1 MERNDREWIIV
12 ENAHTNNLKNVS
24 INIPK
29 HKIVVFSG
37 VSGSGKSSLLLDTI
51 YTEAQRQLIETFSS
65 FARARLPKL
74 SRPDVDEIK
83 NLSTPIV
90 IDQKKMGSNLRSTV
104 GTATELATYIR
115 LLYSRIGQPFINQP
129 SFAFSFNHP
138 EGMCQ
143 CCHGLGKVVHIDEDS
158 FLDREK
164 SLREGAILHPFYKKN
179 SYMLKELIQYGIFD
193 NDKPLREW
201 SKEELH
207 KLLYS
212 EPIELSKEQTG
223 LTYRRFH
230 EGIIT
235 KIERSVME
243 KGNDEKEEDEQNERE
258 RFLVYKTCPEC
269 HGTRINKRARSVKI
283 NGIGIDEAFR
293 MELSELLEFM
303 RNVNDPQG
311 ISVPLIRKIVYVLEQ
326 LVRIGVPYL
335 TLERPVSTLSGGESQ
350 RVKMARQ
357 LDCNLTD
364 LLYVLDE
371 PSVGLH
377 PRDTERLIA
386 LFNELRDKGNS
397 VFVVEHDPDIIRSAE
412 WVVDMGPKAGSLGGS
427 VIYNGTAEGLLSA
440 EGLTAEQLRKRLGSD
455 SFRPTRQWSDYY
467 LIENA
472 CENNLKNIT
481 VRIPKGVLTV
491 VTGVSGCGKSSLIH
505 GCFVPQHPEACVI
518 NQEPVGRTTR
528 GNIVSYMGVFTHIR
542 KLFSETTGQE
552 QSLFSFNAAGACPKC
567 EGRGFLSFEMS
578 FLDAV
583 RTKCDDCNG
592 KRYNSRA
599 QSYKYKGKDISEV
612 LDLTVN
618 QAFDFFGD
626 VPSILKHI
634 TLLQDVGLGYLTLG
648 QSLSSLSGGESQRLK
663 IATVFEEDRRTIC
676 HGRANYRAAHERHR
690 ELLLYHRQ
698 ACQLW
703 EHRDNHRTQ
712 PRHHTACRLDDR
724 PWSRRRLQR
733 RIPSLRGTSLRC
745 RVRSAF
751 NNGTFLVMLHYLDGI
766 IACRI

>member
-528 GNIVSYMGVFTHIR
+528 GNIVSYMGVFNHIR

-663 IATVFEEDRRTIC
+663 IATVLKKTGGLYVMDEPTTGLHMNDIENFFSIIDRLVNSGNTVIIIEHNPDIIRRADWMIDLGPEGGSKGGYLLFE
-676 HGRANYRAAHERHR
+676 GRPCDAVSDPHSITGR
-690 ELLLYHRQ
+690 
-698 ACQLW
+698 
-703 EHRDNHRTQ
+703 
-712 PRHHTACRLDDR
+712 
-724 PWSRRRLQR
+724 
-733 RIPSLRGTSLRC
+733 
-745 RVRSAF
+745 
-751 NNGTFLVMLHYLDGI
+751 FL
-766 IACRI
+766 

>member
-37 VSGSGKSSLLLDTI
+37 VSGSGKSSLLFDTI

-143 CCHGLGKVVHIDEDS
+143 CCQGLGKVVHIDEDS

-528 GNIVSYMGVFTHIR
+528 GNIVSYMGVFNHIR

-663 IATVFEEDRRTIC
+663 IATVLKKTGGLYVMDEPTTGLHMNDIENFFSIIDRLVNSGNTVIIIEHNPDIIRRADWMLDLGPEGGSKGGYLLFE
-676 HGRANYRAAHERHR
+676 GRPCDAVSDPHSITGR
-690 ELLLYHRQ
+690 
-698 ACQLW
+698 
-703 EHRDNHRTQ
+703 
-712 PRHHTACRLDDR
+712 
-724 PWSRRRLQR
+724 
-733 RIPSLRGTSLRC
+733 
-745 RVRSAF
+745 
-751 NNGTFLVMLHYLDGI
+751 FL
-766 IACRI
+766 

>member
-397 VFVVEHDPDIIRSAE
+397 VFVVEHDPDIIRCAE

-440 EGLTAEQLRKRLGSD
+440 EGLTAEQLRKRLGSN

-528 GNIVSYMGVFTHIR
+528 GNIVSYMGVFNHIR

-663 IATVFEEDRRTIC
+663 IATVLKKTGGLYVMDEPTTGLHMNDIENFFSIIDRLVNSGNTVIIIEHNPDIIRRADWMIDLGPEGGSKGGYLLFE
-676 HGRANYRAAHERHR
+676 GRPCDAVSDPHSITGR
-690 ELLLYHRQ
+690 
-698 ACQLW
+698 
-703 EHRDNHRTQ
+703 
-712 PRHHTACRLDDR
+712 
-724 PWSRRRLQR
+724 
-733 RIPSLRGTSLRC
+733 
-745 RVRSAF
+745 
-751 NNGTFLVMLHYLDGI
+751 FL
-766 IACRI
+766 

>member
-37 VSGSGKSSLLLDTI
+37 VSGSGKSSLLFDTI

-397 VFVVEHDPDIIRSAE
+397 VFVVEHDPDIIRCAE

-427 VIYNGTAEGLLSA
+427 VIYNGAAEGLLSA

-528 GNIVSYMGVFTHIR
+528 GNIVSYMGVFNHIR

-663 IATVFEEDRRTIC
+663 IATVLKKTGGLYVMDEPTTGLHMNDIENFFSIIDRLVNSGNTVIIIEHNPDIIRRADWMIDLGPEGGSKGGYLLFE
-676 HGRANYRAAHERHR
+676 GRPCDAVSDPHSITGR
-690 ELLLYHRQ
+690 
-698 ACQLW
+698 
-703 EHRDNHRTQ
+703 
-712 PRHHTACRLDDR
+712 
-724 PWSRRRLQR
+724 
-733 RIPSLRGTSLRC
+733 
-745 RVRSAF
+745 
-751 NNGTFLVMLHYLDGI
+751 FL
-766 IACRI
+766 

>member
-1 MERNDREWIIV
+1 MERNDSEWIIV

-37 VSGSGKSSLLLDTI
+37 VSGSGKSSLLFDTI

-397 VFVVEHDPDIIRSAE
+397 VFVVEHDPDIIRCAE

-528 GNIVSYMGVFTHIR
+528 GNIVSYMGVFNHIR

-663 IATVFEEDRRTIC
+663 IATVLKKTGGLYVMDEPTTGLHMNDIDNFFSIIDRLVNFGNTVIIIEHNPDIIRRADWMIDLGPEGGSKGGYLLFE
-676 HGRANYRAAHERHR
+676 GRPCDAVSDPHSITGR
-690 ELLLYHRQ
+690 
-698 ACQLW
+698 
-703 EHRDNHRTQ
+703 
-712 PRHHTACRLDDR
+712 
-724 PWSRRRLQR
+724 
-733 RIPSLRGTSLRC
+733 
-745 RVRSAF
+745 
-751 NNGTFLVMLHYLDGI
+751 FL
-766 IACRI
+766 

>member
-37 VSGSGKSSLLLDTI
+37 VSGSGKSSLLFDTI
-51 YTEAQRQLIETFSS
+51 YTEAQRQLIETFNS

-528 GNIVSYMGVFTHIR
+528 GNIVSYMGVFNHIR

-663 IATVFEEDRRTIC
+663 IATVLKKTGGLYVMDEPTTGLHMNDIENFFSIIDRLVNSGNTVIIIEHNPDIIRRADWMIDLGPEGGSKGGYLLFE
-676 HGRANYRAAHERHR
+676 GRPCYAVSDPHSITGR
-690 ELLLYHRQ
+690 
-698 ACQLW
+698 
-703 EHRDNHRTQ
+703 
-712 PRHHTACRLDDR
+712 
-724 PWSRRRLQR
+724 
-733 RIPSLRGTSLRC
+733 
-745 RVRSAF
+745 
-751 NNGTFLVMLHYLDGI
+751 FL
-766 IACRI
+766 

>member
-1 MERNDREWIIV
+1 MERNDSEWIIV

-37 VSGSGKSSLLLDTI
+37 VSGSGKSSLLFDTI

-143 CCHGLGKVVHIDEDS
+143 CCQGLGKVVHIDEDS

-397 VFVVEHDPDIIRSAE
+397 VFVVEHDPDIIRCAE

-440 EGLTAEQLRKRLGSD
+440 EGLTAEQLRKRLGSN

-528 GNIVSYMGVFTHIR
+528 GNIVSYMGVFNHIR

-663 IATVFEEDRRTIC
+663 IATVLKKTGGLYVMDEPTTGLHMNDIENFFSIIDRLVNSGNTVIIIEHNPDIIRRADWMIDLGPEGGSKGGYLLFE
-676 HGRANYRAAHERHR
+676 GRPCDAVSDPHSITGR
-690 ELLLYHRQ
+690 
-698 ACQLW
+698 
-703 EHRDNHRTQ
+703 
-712 PRHHTACRLDDR
+712 
-724 PWSRRRLQR
+724 
-733 RIPSLRGTSLRC
+733 
-745 RVRSAF
+745 
-751 NNGTFLVMLHYLDGI
+751 FL
-766 IACRI
+766 

>member
-37 VSGSGKSSLLLDTI
+37 VSGSGKSSLLFDTI
-51 YTEAQRQLIETFSS
+51 YTEAQRQLIETFNS

-528 GNIVSYMGVFTHIR
+528 GNIVSYMGVFNHIR

-663 IATVFEEDRRTIC
+663 IATVLKKTGGLYVMDEPTTGLHMNDIENFFSIIDRLVNSGNTVIIIEHNPDIIRRADWMIDLGPEGGSKGGYLLFE
-676 HGRANYRAAHERHR
+676 GRPCDAVSDPHSITGR
-690 ELLLYHRQ
+690 
-698 ACQLW
+698 
-703 EHRDNHRTQ
+703 
-712 PRHHTACRLDDR
+712 
-724 PWSRRRLQR
+724 
-733 RIPSLRGTSLRC
+733 
-745 RVRSAF
+745 
-751 NNGTFLVMLHYLDGI
+751 FL
-766 IACRI
+766 

>member
-37 VSGSGKSSLLLDTI
+37 VSGSGKSSLLFDTI

-528 GNIVSYMGVFTHIR
+528 GNIVSYMGVFNHIR

-552 QSLFSFNAAGACPKC
+552 QSLFSFNAVGACPKC

-663 IATVFEEDRRTIC
+663 IATVLKKTGGLYVMDEPTTGLHMNDIENFFSIIDRLVNSGNTVIIIEHNPDIIRRADWMIDLGPEGGSKGGYLLFE
-676 HGRANYRAAHERHR
+676 GRPCDAVSDPHSITGR
-690 ELLLYHRQ
+690 
-698 ACQLW
+698 
-703 EHRDNHRTQ
+703 
-712 PRHHTACRLDDR
+712 
-724 PWSRRRLQR
+724 
-733 RIPSLRGTSLRC
+733 
-745 RVRSAF
+745 
-751 NNGTFLVMLHYLDGI
+751 FL
-766 IACRI
+766 

>member
-179 SYMLKELIQYGIFD
+179 SYMLKELIQFGIFD

-528 GNIVSYMGVFTHIR
+528 GNIVSYMGVFNHIR

-592 KRYNSRA
+592 KRYNSRT

-663 IATVFEEDRRTIC
+663 IATVLKKTGGLYVMDEPTTGLHMNDIENFFSIIDRLVNSGNTVIIIEHNPDIIRRADWMIDLGPEGGSKGGYLLFE
-676 HGRANYRAAHERHR
+676 GRPCDAVSDPHSITGR
-690 ELLLYHRQ
+690 
-698 ACQLW
+698 
-703 EHRDNHRTQ
+703 
-712 PRHHTACRLDDR
+712 
-724 PWSRRRLQR
+724 
-733 RIPSLRGTSLRC
+733 
-745 RVRSAF
+745 
-751 NNGTFLVMLHYLDGI
+751 FL
-766 IACRI
+766 

>member
-37 VSGSGKSSLLLDTI
+37 VSGSGKSSLLFDTI

-143 CCHGLGKVVHIDEDS
+143 CCQGLGKVVHIDEDS

-397 VFVVEHDPDIIRSAE
+397 VFVVEHDPDIIRCAE

-528 GNIVSYMGVFTHIR
+528 GNIVSYMGVFNHIR

-663 IATVFEEDRRTIC
+663 IAMVLKKTGGLYVMDEPTTGLHMNDIENFFSIIDRLVNSGNTVIIIEHNPDIIRRADWMIDLGPEGGSKGGYLLFE
-676 HGRANYRAAHERHR
+676 GRPCDAVSDPHSITGR
-690 ELLLYHRQ
+690 
-698 ACQLW
+698 
-703 EHRDNHRTQ
+703 
-712 PRHHTACRLDDR
+712 
-724 PWSRRRLQR
+724 
-733 RIPSLRGTSLRC
+733 
-745 RVRSAF
+745 
-751 NNGTFLVMLHYLDGI
+751 FL
-766 IACRI
+766 

>member
-1 MERNDREWIIV
+1 MERNDSEWIIV

-37 VSGSGKSSLLLDTI
+37 VSGSGKSSLLFDTI

-143 CCHGLGKVVHIDEDS
+143 CCHGLGKVVHIDKDS

-397 VFVVEHDPDIIRSAE
+397 VFVVEHDPDIIRCAE

-472 CENNLKNIT
+472 CENNLKNIM

-505 GCFVPQHPEACVI
+505 GCFVPQHPEASVI

-528 GNIVSYMGVFTHIR
+528 GNIVSYMGVFNHIR

-592 KRYNSRA
+592 KRYNNRA

-663 IATVFEEDRRTIC
+663 IATVLKKTGGLYVMDEPTTGLHMNDIENFFSIIDRLVNSGNTVIIIEHNPDIIRRADWMIDLGPEGGSKGGYLLFE
-676 HGRANYRAAHERHR
+676 GRPCDAVSDPHSITGR
-690 ELLLYHRQ
+690 
-698 ACQLW
+698 
-703 EHRDNHRTQ
+703 
-712 PRHHTACRLDDR
+712 
-724 PWSRRRLQR
+724 
-733 RIPSLRGTSLRC
+733 
-745 RVRSAF
+745 
-751 NNGTFLVMLHYLDGI
+751 FL
-766 IACRI
+766 

>member
-37 VSGSGKSSLLLDTI
+37 VSGSGKSSLLFDTI

-397 VFVVEHDPDIIRSAE
+397 VFVVEHDPDIIRCAE

-528 GNIVSYMGVFTHIR
+528 GNIVSYMGVFNHIR

-663 IATVFEEDRRTIC
+663 IATVLKKTGGLYVMDEPTTGLHMNDIENFFSIIDRLVNSGNTVIIIEHNSDIIRRADWMIDLGPEGGSKGGYLLFE
-676 HGRANYRAAHERHR
+676 GRPCDAVSDPHSITGR
-690 ELLLYHRQ
+690 
-698 ACQLW
+698 
-703 EHRDNHRTQ
+703 
-712 PRHHTACRLDDR
+712 
-724 PWSRRRLQR
+724 
-733 RIPSLRGTSLRC
+733 
-745 RVRSAF
+745 
-751 NNGTFLVMLHYLDGI
+751 FL
-766 IACRI
+766 

>member
-12 ENAHTNNLKNVS
+12 EHAHTNNLKNVS

-37 VSGSGKSSLLLDTI
+37 VSGSGKSSLLFDTI

-397 VFVVEHDPDIIRSAE
+397 VFVVEHDPDIIRCAE

-440 EGLTAEQLRKRLGSD
+440 EGLTAEQLRKRLGSN

-528 GNIVSYMGVFTHIR
+528 GNIVSYMGVFNHIR

-626 VPSILKHI
+626 VTSILKHI

-663 IATVFEEDRRTIC
+663 IATVLKKTGRLYVMDEPTTGLHMNDIENFFSIIDRLVNSGNTVIIIEHNPDIIRRADWMIDLGPEGGSKGGYLLFE
-676 HGRANYRAAHERHR
+676 GRPCDAVSDPHSITGR
-690 ELLLYHRQ
+690 
-698 ACQLW
+698 
-703 EHRDNHRTQ
+703 
-712 PRHHTACRLDDR
+712 
-724 PWSRRRLQR
+724 
-733 RIPSLRGTSLRC
+733 
-745 RVRSAF
+745 
-751 NNGTFLVMLHYLDGI
+751 FL
-766 IACRI
+766 

>member
-37 VSGSGKSSLLLDTI
+37 VSGSGKSSLLFDTI

-397 VFVVEHDPDIIRSAE
+397 VFVVEHDPDIIRCAE
-412 WVVDMGPKAGSLGGS
+412 WVVDMGPKAGSLGGN

-528 GNIVSYMGVFTHIR
+528 GNIVSYMGVFNHIR

-663 IATVFEEDRRTIC
+663 IATVLKKTGGLYVMDEPTTGLHMNDIENFFSIIDRLVNSGNTVIIIEHNPDIIRRADWMIDLGPEGGSKGGYLLFE
-676 HGRANYRAAHERHR
+676 GRPCDAVSDPHSITGR
-690 ELLLYHRQ
+690 
-698 ACQLW
+698 
-703 EHRDNHRTQ
+703 
-712 PRHHTACRLDDR
+712 
-724 PWSRRRLQR
+724 
-733 RIPSLRGTSLRC
+733 
-745 RVRSAF
+745 
-751 NNGTFLVMLHYLDGI
+751 FL
-766 IACRI
+766 

>member
-37 VSGSGKSSLLLDTI
+37 VSGSGKSSLLFDTI

-104 GTATELATYIR
+104 GTATELAIYIR

-143 CCHGLGKVVHIDEDS
+143 CCQGLGKVVHIDEDS

-397 VFVVEHDPDIIRSAE
+397 VFVVEHDPDIIRCAE

-528 GNIVSYMGVFTHIR
+528 GNIVSYMGVFNHIR

-663 IATVFEEDRRTIC
+663 IATVLKKTGGLYVMDEPTTGLHMNDIENFFSIIDRLVNSGNTVIIIEHNPDIIR
-676 HGRANYRAAHERHR
+676 RADWMIDLGPEGGSKGGY
-690 ELLLYHRQ
+690 LLL
-698 ACQLW
+698 
-703 EHRDNHRTQ
+703 EG
-712 PRHHTACRLDDR
+712 R
-724 PWSRRRLQR
+724 PCDAVSDPHSITGR
-733 RIPSLRGTSLRC
+733 
-745 RVRSAF
+745 
-751 NNGTFLVMLHYLDGI
+751 FL
-766 IACRI
+766 

>member
-37 VSGSGKSSLLLDTI
+37 VSGSGKSSLLFDTI

-65 FARARLPKL
+65 FARARLLKL

-138 EGMCQ
+138 DGMCQ

-158 FLDREK
+158 FLDRKK

-397 VFVVEHDPDIIRSAE
+397 VFVVEHDPDIIRCAE

-528 GNIVSYMGVFTHIR
+528 GNIVSYMGVFNHIR

-663 IATVFEEDRRTIC
+663 IATVLKKTGGLYVMDEPTTGLHMNDIENFFSIIDRLVNSGNTVIIIEHNPDIIRRADWMIDLGPEGGSKGGYLLFE
-676 HGRANYRAAHERHR
+676 GRPCDAVSDPHSITGR
-690 ELLLYHRQ
+690 
-698 ACQLW
+698 
-703 EHRDNHRTQ
+703 
-712 PRHHTACRLDDR
+712 
-724 PWSRRRLQR
+724 
-733 RIPSLRGTSLRC
+733 
-745 RVRSAF
+745 
-751 NNGTFLVMLHYLDGI
+751 FL
-766 IACRI
+766 

>member
-37 VSGSGKSSLLLDTI
+37 VSGSGKSSLLFDTI

-397 VFVVEHDPDIIRSAE
+397 VFVVEHDPDIIRCAE

-528 GNIVSYMGVFTHIR
+528 GNIVSYMGVFNHIR

-552 QSLFSFNAAGACPKC
+552 QSLFSFNAGGACPKC

-663 IATVFEEDRRTIC
+663 IATVLKKTGGLYVMDEPTTGLHMNDIENFFSIIDRLVNSGNTVIIIEHNPDIIRRADWMIDLGPEGGSKGGYLLFE
-676 HGRANYRAAHERHR
+676 GRPCDAVSDPHSITGR
-690 ELLLYHRQ
+690 
-698 ACQLW
+698 
-703 EHRDNHRTQ
+703 
-712 PRHHTACRLDDR
+712 
-724 PWSRRRLQR
+724 
-733 RIPSLRGTSLRC
+733 
-745 RVRSAF
+745 
-751 NNGTFLVMLHYLDGI
+751 FL
-766 IACRI
+766 

>member
-37 VSGSGKSSLLLDTI
+37 VSGSGKSSLLFDTI

-90 IDQKKMGSNLRSTV
+90 IDQNKMGSNLRSTV

-528 GNIVSYMGVFTHIR
+528 GNIVSYMGVFNHIR

-618 QAFDFFGD
+618 QAVDFFGD

-663 IATVFEEDRRTIC
+663 IATVLKKTGGLYVMDEPTTGLHMNDIENFFSIIDRLVNSGNTVIIIEHNPDIIRRADWMIDLGPEGGSKGGYLLFE
-676 HGRANYRAAHERHR
+676 GRPCDAVSDPHSITGR
-690 ELLLYHRQ
+690 
-698 ACQLW
+698 
-703 EHRDNHRTQ
+703 
-712 PRHHTACRLDDR
+712 
-724 PWSRRRLQR
+724 
-733 RIPSLRGTSLRC
+733 
-745 RVRSAF
+745 
-751 NNGTFLVMLHYLDGI
+751 FL
-766 IACRI
+766 

>member
-37 VSGSGKSSLLLDTI
+37 VSGSGKSSLLFDTI

-143 CCHGLGKVVHIDEDS
+143 CCQGLGKVVHIDEDS

-397 VFVVEHDPDIIRSAE
+397 VFVVEHDPDIIRCAE

-528 GNIVSYMGVFTHIR
+528 GNIVSYMGVFNHIR

-663 IATVFEEDRRTIC
+663 IATVLKKTGGLYVMDEPTTGLHMNDIENFFSIIDRLVNSGNTVIIIEHNPDIIRRADWMIDLGPEGGSKGGYLLFE
-676 HGRANYRAAHERHR
+676 GRPCDAVSDPHSITGR
-690 ELLLYHRQ
+690 
-698 ACQLW
+698 
-703 EHRDNHRTQ
+703 
-712 PRHHTACRLDDR
+712 
-724 PWSRRRLQR
+724 
-733 RIPSLRGTSLRC
+733 
-745 RVRSAF
+745 
-751 NNGTFLVMLHYLDGI
+751 FL
-766 IACRI
+766 

>member
-1 MERNDREWIIV
+1 MERNDSEWIIV

-37 VSGSGKSSLLLDTI
+37 VSGSGKSSLLFDTI

-397 VFVVEHDPDIIRSAE
+397 VFVVEHDPDIIRCAE

-440 EGLTAEQLRKRLGSD
+440 EGLTAEQLRKRLGSN

-528 GNIVSYMGVFTHIR
+528 GNIVSYMGVFNHIR

-612 LDLTVN
+612 LDFTVN

-663 IATVFEEDRRTIC
+663 IATVLKKTGGLYVMDEPTTGLHMNDIENFFSIIDRLVNSGNTVIIIEHNPDIIRRADWMIDLGPEGGSKGGYLLFE
-676 HGRANYRAAHERHR
+676 GRPCDAVSDPHSITGR
-690 ELLLYHRQ
+690 
-698 ACQLW
+698 
-703 EHRDNHRTQ
+703 
-712 PRHHTACRLDDR
+712 
-724 PWSRRRLQR
+724 
-733 RIPSLRGTSLRC
+733 
-745 RVRSAF
+745 
-751 NNGTFLVMLHYLDGI
+751 FL
-766 IACRI
+766 

>member
-1 MERNDREWIIV
+1 MERNDSEWIIV

-37 VSGSGKSSLLLDTI
+37 VSGSGKSSLLFDTI

-397 VFVVEHDPDIIRSAE
+397 VFVVEHDPDIIRCAE

-663 IATVFEEDRRTIC
+663 IATVLKKTGGLYVMDEPTTGLHMNDIENFFSIIDRLVNSGNTVIIIEHNPDIIRRADWMLDLGPEGGSKGGYLLFE
-676 HGRANYRAAHERHR
+676 GRPCDAVSDPHSITGR
-690 ELLLYHRQ
+690 
-698 ACQLW
+698 
-703 EHRDNHRTQ
+703 
-712 PRHHTACRLDDR
+712 
-724 PWSRRRLQR
+724 
-733 RIPSLRGTSLRC
+733 
-745 RVRSAF
+745 
-751 NNGTFLVMLHYLDGI
+751 FL
-766 IACRI
+766 

>member
-1 MERNDREWIIV
+1 MERNDSEWIIV

-37 VSGSGKSSLLLDTI
+37 VSGSGKSSLLFDTI

-397 VFVVEHDPDIIRSAE
+397 VFVVEHDPDIIRCAE

-455 SFRPTRQWSDYY
+455 PFRPTRQWSDYY

-528 GNIVSYMGVFTHIR
+528 GNIVSYMGVFNHIR

-663 IATVFEEDRRTIC
+663 IATVLKKTGGLYVMDEPTTGLHMNDIENFFSIIDRLVNSGNTVIIIEHNPDIIRRADWMIDLGPEGGSKGGYLLFE
-676 HGRANYRAAHERHR
+676 GRPCDAVSDPHSITGR
-690 ELLLYHRQ
+690 
-698 ACQLW
+698 
-703 EHRDNHRTQ
+703 
-712 PRHHTACRLDDR
+712 
-724 PWSRRRLQR
+724 
-733 RIPSLRGTSLRC
+733 
-745 RVRSAF
+745 
-751 NNGTFLVMLHYLDGI
+751 FL
-766 IACRI
+766 

>member
-37 VSGSGKSSLLLDTI
+37 VSGSGKSSLLFDTI

-397 VFVVEHDPDIIRSAE
+397 VFVVEHDPDIIRCAE

-528 GNIVSYMGVFTHIR
+528 GNIVSYMGVFNHIR

-592 KRYNSRA
+592 KRYNSRT

-663 IATVFEEDRRTIC
+663 IATVLKKTGGLYVMDEPTTGLHMNDIENFFSIIDRLVNSGNTVIIIEHNPDIIRRADWMIDLGPEGGSKGGYLLFE
-676 HGRANYRAAHERHR
+676 GRPCDAVSDPHSITGR
-690 ELLLYHRQ
+690 
-698 ACQLW
+698 
-703 EHRDNHRTQ
+703 
-712 PRHHTACRLDDR
+712 
-724 PWSRRRLQR
+724 
-733 RIPSLRGTSLRC
+733 
-745 RVRSAF
+745 
-751 NNGTFLVMLHYLDGI
+751 FL
-766 IACRI
+766 

>member
-37 VSGSGKSSLLLDTI
+37 VSGSGKSSLLFDTI

-335 TLERPVSTLSGGESQ
+335 TLERPVSTLSGGESL

-397 VFVVEHDPDIIRSAE
+397 VFVVEHDPDIIRCAE

-663 IATVFEEDRRTIC
+663 IATVLKKTGGLYVMDEPTTGLHMNDIDNFFSIIDRLVNSGNTVIIIEHNPDIIRRADWMIDLGPEGGSKGGYLLFE
-676 HGRANYRAAHERHR
+676 GRPCDAVSDPHSITGR
-690 ELLLYHRQ
+690 
-698 ACQLW
+698 
-703 EHRDNHRTQ
+703 
-712 PRHHTACRLDDR
+712 
-724 PWSRRRLQR
+724 
-733 RIPSLRGTSLRC
+733 
-745 RVRSAF
+745 
-751 NNGTFLVMLHYLDGI
+751 FL
-766 IACRI
+766 

>member
-1 MERNDREWIIV
+1 MERNDSEWIIV

-37 VSGSGKSSLLLDTI
+37 VSGSGKSSLLFDTI

-528 GNIVSYMGVFTHIR
+528 GNIVSYMGVFNHIR

-663 IATVFEEDRRTIC
+663 IATVLKKTGGLYVMDEPTTGLHMNDIENFFSIIDRLVNSGNTVIIIEHNPDIIRRADWMIDLGPEGGSKGGYLLFE
-676 HGRANYRAAHERHR
+676 GRPCDAVSDPHSITGR
-690 ELLLYHRQ
+690 
-698 ACQLW
+698 
-703 EHRDNHRTQ
+703 
-712 PRHHTACRLDDR
+712 
-724 PWSRRRLQR
+724 
-733 RIPSLRGTSLRC
+733 
-745 RVRSAF
+745 
-751 NNGTFLVMLHYLDGI
+751 FL
-766 IACRI
+766 

>member
-37 VSGSGKSSLLLDTI
+37 VSGSGKSSLLFDTI

-143 CCHGLGKVVHIDEDS
+143 CCQGLGKVVHIDEDS

-269 HGTRINKRARSVKI
+269 HGTRINKRARSLKI

-397 VFVVEHDPDIIRSAE
+397 VFVVEHDPDIIRCAE

-472 CENNLKNIT
+472 CDNNLKNIT

-528 GNIVSYMGVFTHIR
+528 GNIVSYMGVFNHIR

-663 IATVFEEDRRTIC
+663 IATVLKKTGGLYVMDEPTTGLHMNDIENFFSIIDRLVNSGNTVIIIEHNPDIIR
-676 HGRANYRAAHERHR
+676 RADWMIDLGPEGGSKGGY
-690 ELLLYHRQ
+690 LLL
-698 ACQLW
+698 
-703 EHRDNHRTQ
+703 EG
-712 PRHHTACRLDDR
+712 R
-724 PWSRRRLQR
+724 PCDAVSDPHSITGR
-733 RIPSLRGTSLRC
+733 
-745 RVRSAF
+745 
-751 NNGTFLVMLHYLDGI
+751 FL
-766 IACRI
+766 

>member
-1 MERNDREWIIV
+1 MERNDSEWIIV

-37 VSGSGKSSLLLDTI
+37 VSGSGKSSLLFDTI

-467 LIENA
+467 FIENA

-528 GNIVSYMGVFTHIR
+528 GNIVSYMGVFNHIR

-663 IATVFEEDRRTIC
+663 IATVLKKTGGLYVMDEPTTGLHMNDIENFFSIIDRLVNSGNTVIIIEHNPDIIRRADWMIDLGPEGGSKGGYLLFE
-676 HGRANYRAAHERHR
+676 GRPCDAVSDPHSITGR
-690 ELLLYHRQ
+690 
-698 ACQLW
+698 
-703 EHRDNHRTQ
+703 
-712 PRHHTACRLDDR
+712 
-724 PWSRRRLQR
+724 
-733 RIPSLRGTSLRC
+733 
-745 RVRSAF
+745 
-751 NNGTFLVMLHYLDGI
+751 FL
-766 IACRI
+766 

>member
-37 VSGSGKSSLLLDTI
+37 VSGSGKSSLLFDTI

-528 GNIVSYMGVFTHIR
+528 GNIVSYMGVFNHIR

-663 IATVFEEDRRTIC
+663 IATVLKKTGGLYVMDEPTTGLHMNDIENFFSIIDRLVNSGNTVIIIEHNPDIIRRADWMLDLGPEGGSKGGYLLFE
-676 HGRANYRAAHERHR
+676 GRPCDAVSDPHSITGR
-690 ELLLYHRQ
+690 
-698 ACQLW
+698 
-703 EHRDNHRTQ
+703 
-712 PRHHTACRLDDR
+712 
-724 PWSRRRLQR
+724 
-733 RIPSLRGTSLRC
+733 
-745 RVRSAF
+745 
-751 NNGTFLVMLHYLDGI
+751 FL
-766 IACRI
+766 

>member
-1 MERNDREWIIV
+1 MERNDSEWIIV

-37 VSGSGKSSLLLDTI
+37 VSGSGKSSLLFDTI

-230 EGIIT
+230 EGLIT

-397 VFVVEHDPDIIRSAE
+397 VFVVEHDPDIIRCAE

-455 SFRPTRQWSDYY
+455 SFRPTRQWRDYY

-528 GNIVSYMGVFTHIR
+528 GNIVSYMGVFNHIR
-542 KLFSETTGQE
+542 NLFSETTGQE

-599 QSYKYKGKDISEV
+599 QSYKYKGKNISEV

-663 IATVFEEDRRTIC
+663 IATVLKKTGGLYVMDEPTTGLHMNDIENFFSIIDRLVNSGNTVIIIEHNPDIIRRADWMIDLGPEGGSKGGYLLFE
-676 HGRANYRAAHERHR
+676 GRPCDAVSDPHSITGR
-690 ELLLYHRQ
+690 
-698 ACQLW
+698 
-703 EHRDNHRTQ
+703 
-712 PRHHTACRLDDR
+712 
-724 PWSRRRLQR
+724 
-733 RIPSLRGTSLRC
+733 
-745 RVRSAF
+745 
-751 NNGTFLVMLHYLDGI
+751 FL
-766 IACRI
+766 

>member
-397 VFVVEHDPDIIRSAE
+397 VFVVEHDPDIIRCAE

-663 IATVFEEDRRTIC
+663 IATVLKKTGGLYVMDEPTTGLHMNDIDNFFSIIDRLVNSGNTVIIIEHNPDIIRRADWMIDLGPEGGSKGGYLLFE
-676 HGRANYRAAHERHR
+676 GRPCDAVSDPHSITGR
-690 ELLLYHRQ
+690 
-698 ACQLW
+698 
-703 EHRDNHRTQ
+703 
-712 PRHHTACRLDDR
+712 
-724 PWSRRRLQR
+724 
-733 RIPSLRGTSLRC
+733 
-745 RVRSAF
+745 
-751 NNGTFLVMLHYLDGI
+751 FL
-766 IACRI
+766 

>member
-37 VSGSGKSSLLLDTI
+37 VSGSGKSSLLFDTI

-397 VFVVEHDPDIIRSAE
+397 VFVVEHDPDIIRCAE

-528 GNIVSYMGVFTHIR
+528 GNIVSYMGVFNHIR

-626 VPSILKHI
+626 VPLILKHI

-663 IATVFEEDRRTIC
+663 IATVLKKTGGLYVMDEPTTGLHMNDIENFFSIIDRLVNSGNTVIIIEHNPDIIRRADWMIDLGPEGGSKGGYLLFE
-676 HGRANYRAAHERHR
+676 GRPCDAVSDPHSITGR
-690 ELLLYHRQ
+690 
-698 ACQLW
+698 
-703 EHRDNHRTQ
+703 
-712 PRHHTACRLDDR
+712 
-724 PWSRRRLQR
+724 
-733 RIPSLRGTSLRC
+733 
-745 RVRSAF
+745 
-751 NNGTFLVMLHYLDGI
+751 FL
-766 IACRI
+766 

>member
-37 VSGSGKSSLLLDTI
+37 VSGSGKSSLLFDTI

-397 VFVVEHDPDIIRSAE
+397 VFVVEHDPDIIRRAE
-412 WVVDMGPKAGSLGGS
+412 WVVDMGPKAGSLGGN

-528 GNIVSYMGVFTHIR
+528 GNIVSYMGVFNHIR

-618 QAFDFFGD
+618 QAVDFFGD

-663 IATVFEEDRRTIC
+663 IATVLKKTGGLYVMDEPTTGLHMNDIENFFSIIDRLVNSGNTVIIIEHNPDIIRRADWMIDLGPEGGSKGGYLLFE
-676 HGRANYRAAHERHR
+676 GRPCDAVSDPHSITGR
-690 ELLLYHRQ
+690 
-698 ACQLW
+698 
-703 EHRDNHRTQ
+703 
-712 PRHHTACRLDDR
+712 
-724 PWSRRRLQR
+724 
-733 RIPSLRGTSLRC
+733 
-745 RVRSAF
+745 
-751 NNGTFLVMLHYLDGI
+751 FL
-766 IACRI
+766 

>member
-24 INIPK
+24 INSPK

-37 VSGSGKSSLLLDTI
+37 VSGSGKSSLLFDTI

-397 VFVVEHDPDIIRSAE
+397 VFVVEHDPDIIRCAE

-467 LIENA
+467 FIENA

-528 GNIVSYMGVFTHIR
+528 GNIVSYMGVFNHIR

-618 QAFDFFGD
+618 QAVDFFGD

-663 IATVFEEDRRTIC
+663 IATVLKKTGRLYVMDEPTTGLHMNDIENFFSIIDRLVNSGNTVIIIEHNPDIIRRADWMIDLGPEGGSKGGYLLFE
-676 HGRANYRAAHERHR
+676 GRPCDAVSDPHSITGR
-690 ELLLYHRQ
+690 
-698 ACQLW
+698 
-703 EHRDNHRTQ
+703 
-712 PRHHTACRLDDR
+712 
-724 PWSRRRLQR
+724 
-733 RIPSLRGTSLRC
+733 
-745 RVRSAF
+745 
-751 NNGTFLVMLHYLDGI
+751 FL
-766 IACRI
+766 

>member
-37 VSGSGKSSLLLDTI
+37 VSGSGKSSLLFDTI

-397 VFVVEHDPDIIRSAE
+397 VFVVEHDPDIIRCAE

-518 NQEPVGRTTR
+518 NQESVGRTTR
-528 GNIVSYMGVFTHIR
+528 GNIVSYMGVFNHIR

-663 IATVFEEDRRTIC
+663 IATVLKKTGGLYVMDEPTTGLHMNDIENFFSIIDRLVNSGNTVIIIEHNPDIIRRADWMIDLGPEGGSKGGYLLFE
-676 HGRANYRAAHERHR
+676 GRPCDAVSDPHSITGR
-690 ELLLYHRQ
+690 
-698 ACQLW
+698 
-703 EHRDNHRTQ
+703 
-712 PRHHTACRLDDR
+712 
-724 PWSRRRLQR
+724 
-733 RIPSLRGTSLRC
+733 
-745 RVRSAF
+745 
-751 NNGTFLVMLHYLDGI
+751 FL
-766 IACRI
+766 

>member
-37 VSGSGKSSLLLDTI
+37 VSGSGKSSLLFDTI

-528 GNIVSYMGVFTHIR
+528 GNIVSYMGVFNHIR

-663 IATVFEEDRRTIC
+663 IATVLKKTGGLYVMDEATTGLHMNDIENFFSIIDRLVNSGNTVIIIEHNPDIIRRADWMIDLGPEGGSKGGYLLFE
-676 HGRANYRAAHERHR
+676 GRPCDAVSDPHSITGR
-690 ELLLYHRQ
+690 
-698 ACQLW
+698 
-703 EHRDNHRTQ
+703 
-712 PRHHTACRLDDR
+712 
-724 PWSRRRLQR
+724 
-733 RIPSLRGTSLRC
+733 
-745 RVRSAF
+745 
-751 NNGTFLVMLHYLDGI
+751 FL
-766 IACRI
+766 

>member
-37 VSGSGKSSLLLDTI
+37 VSGSGKSSLLFDTI

-397 VFVVEHDPDIIRSAE
+397 VFVVEHDPDIIRCAE

-528 GNIVSYMGVFTHIR
+528 GNIVSYMGVFNHIR

-663 IATVFEEDRRTIC
+663 IATVLKKTGGLYVMDEPTTGLHMNDIENFFSIIDRLINSGNTVIIIEHNPDIIRRADWMIDLGPEGGSKGGYLLFE
-676 HGRANYRAAHERHR
+676 GRPCDAVSDPHSITGR
-690 ELLLYHRQ
+690 
-698 ACQLW
+698 
-703 EHRDNHRTQ
+703 
-712 PRHHTACRLDDR
+712 
-724 PWSRRRLQR
+724 
-733 RIPSLRGTSLRC
+733 
-745 RVRSAF
+745 
-751 NNGTFLVMLHYLDGI
+751 FL
-766 IACRI
+766 